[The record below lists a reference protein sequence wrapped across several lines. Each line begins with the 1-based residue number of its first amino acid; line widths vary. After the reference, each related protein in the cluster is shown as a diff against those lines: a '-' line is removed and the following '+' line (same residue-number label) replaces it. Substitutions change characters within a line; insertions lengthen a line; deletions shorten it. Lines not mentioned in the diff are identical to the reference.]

1 MLSTCSVERSA
12 TPESLILEVALDTPL
27 RQVFDYLPVLGEPRP
42 EPGMRVLVPFGRRQ
56 LVGVIVSL
64 KDRSERDTAQ
74 LKRVVRAIDP
84 APTFDPPLL
93 KLLRWAAD
101 YYHHPLGEALATALP
116 KLAREGAPLRASIE
130 SWRLTALGEAALA
143 AGEPRRAPRQR
154 TLLEALAQHP
164 GGGSTLGMAAVRL
177 DDDLPGWREAARAL
191 RTRGW
196 IERLDGPRAPDG
208 AHATAP
214 DADADGGDDAARP
227 RPTPTPAQQA
237 ALEAIRAHHRG
248 EYRAWLLHGV
258 TGSGKTEVY
267 LRLAEDALAV
277 GRSVLVLVPEIGLTP
292 QLVGRFAARFAG
304 TSLAVMHSGLTD
316 GARLS
321 AWRRAQSGEA
331 RLVIGTRSAI
341 FAPVPALGLILVDE
355 EHDASFKQQE
365 GGFRYSARDLA
376 LARAHGLGIPVVL
389 GSATP
394 SLETL
399 HNAATGRMT
408 RLSLPERTA
417 DARPPRLRLIDLRE
431 ERVHAGLATTSVTA
445 IERHLAAEG
454 QVLVYINRRGY
465 APTLACT
472 ACGWVAPCS
481 ACDARMTVYRNASRL
496 RCHHCGADRELPR
509 QCPTCGYAVKTVGQG
524 TERIE
529 ETLAET
535 FPGVSIA
542 RLDRDVVRRS
552 DQLEAVLARVAGGEA
567 RILVGTQMVTKG
579 HDFPAVTLA
588 VVLNA
593 DQGLFN
599 TDFRAAERLAQTLVQ
614 VAGRAG
620 RGAQPGEVL
629 IQTEHPEHP
638 LLCSLLAG
646 GYEAF
651 AEAALAERRD
661 AAWPP
666 FARLAALRASAPAAE
681 TTLAFLDAA
690 RRAAGRPPQ
699 GLRLLGPAPAALA
712 RRADRH
718 HAQLLLDATE
728 RTLLHR
734 FLDGWLP
741 QVEALPEARRV
752 RWALDVDPLELF

>member
-74 LKRVVRAIDP
+74 LKRAVRAIDP

-164 GGGSTLGMAAVRL
+164 GGGSTFGMAAVRL

-321 AWRRAQSGEA
+321 
-331 RLVIGTRSAI
+331 
-341 FAPVPALGLILVDE
+341 
-355 EHDASFKQQE
+355 
-365 GGFRYSARDLA
+365 
-376 LARAHGLGIPVVL
+376 
-389 GSATP
+389 
-394 SLETL
+394 
-399 HNAATGRMT
+399 
-408 RLSLPERTA
+408 
-417 DARPPRLRLIDLRE
+417 
-431 ERVHAGLATTSVTA
+431 
-445 IERHLAAEG
+445 
-454 QVLVYINRRGY
+454 
-465 APTLACT
+465 
-472 ACGWVAPCS
+472 
-481 ACDARMTVYRNASRL
+481 
-496 RCHHCGADRELPR
+496 
-509 QCPTCGYAVKTVGQG
+509 
-524 TERIE
+524 
-529 ETLAET
+529 
-535 FPGVSIA
+535 
-542 RLDRDVVRRS
+542 
-552 DQLEAVLARVAGGEA
+552 
-567 RILVGTQMVTKG
+567 
-579 HDFPAVTLA
+579 
-588 VVLNA
+588 
-593 DQGLFN
+593 
-599 TDFRAAERLAQTLVQ
+599 
-614 VAGRAG
+614 
-620 RGAQPGEVL
+620 
-629 IQTEHPEHP
+629 
-638 LLCSLLAG
+638 
-646 GYEAF
+646 
-651 AEAALAERRD
+651 
-661 AAWPP
+661 
-666 FARLAALRASAPAAE
+666 
-681 TTLAFLDAA
+681 
-690 RRAAGRPPQ
+690 
-699 GLRLLGPAPAALA
+699 
-712 RRADRH
+712 
-718 HAQLLLDATE
+718 
-728 RTLLHR
+728 
-734 FLDGWLP
+734 
-741 QVEALPEARRV
+741 
-752 RWALDVDPLELF
+752 